1 MHSRT
6 LLGLPLMLTLAAAA
20 CGGSTPAPEPQGQE
34 QPKPAAAVDPATAA
48 TIKGKVTF
56 DGTAPANAPIKMNA
70 DPYCVTANKTPQT
83 QETYM
88 VGKGGE
94 LGNVFVYISDGLGDR
109 TFQAPTDPVVIDQQN
124 CRYHPHVLGLMV
136 GQPLQILNSDG
147 TLHNIHAIPTKN
159 AEFNT
164 GQPIKGMK
172 TDHIFTAAETMVPF
186 KCDVHGWMNAYAGVL
201 PHPYLRRHRRGRHV
215 HHQEPAARH
224 VQADGVAREAR
235 HADGRHHG
243 CREGREGKQ
252 LHVQSRRSFGKLV
265 RRVEG
270 QRGKGSGALPRPLA
284 LIPICSALHV
294 APPLRQTRF
303 RLHSSPDC
311 CRRSRHQ
318 HRLRPVRS

>member
-6 LLGLPLMLTLAAAA
+6 LLGLSLMVTVAAAA
-20 CGGSTPAPEPQGQE
+20 CGGSKPAPEPQGQE
-34 QPKPAAAVDPATAA
+34 QPKPSGGNQAAAIDPATAA
-48 TIKGKVTF
+48 SIKGKITF
-56 DGTAPANAPIKMNA
+56 EGTAPANAPIKMNA
-70 DPYCVTANKTPQT
+70 DPYCMTANKTAQT

-109 TFQAPTDPVVIDQQN
+109 TFQAPADPVVIDQQN

-136 GQPLQILNSDG
+136 GQPLQIVNSDG

-201 PHPYLRRHRRGRHV
+201 PHPYFAITDDGGTFTIKNLPPGTYKLTAWHEKLGT
-215 HHQEPAARH
+215 QTADITLAAKDEKENNFTFK
-224 VQADGVAREAR
+224 AAA
-235 HADGRHHG
+235 
-243 CREGREGKQ
+243 
-252 LHVQSRRSFGKLV
+252 
-265 RRVEG
+265 
-270 QRGKGSGALPRPLA
+270 SGN
-284 LIPICSALHV
+284 
-294 APPLRQTRF
+294 
-303 RLHSSPDC
+303 
-311 CRRSRHQ
+311 
-318 HRLRPVRS
+318 